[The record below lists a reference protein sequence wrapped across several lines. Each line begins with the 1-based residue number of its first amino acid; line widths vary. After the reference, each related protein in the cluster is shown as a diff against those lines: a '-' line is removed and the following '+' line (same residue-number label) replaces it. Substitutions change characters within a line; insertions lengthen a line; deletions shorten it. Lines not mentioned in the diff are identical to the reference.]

1 VLHEFGLLHSRVS
14 RKLLINN
21 TSYCKGF
28 LFHLTETI
36 VRITNSIAVEDPS
49 DFDIMIS

>member
-1 VLHEFGLLHSRVS
+1 VLYEFGLLHSRIS

-28 LFHLTETI
+28 LFHLIEII